1 MNWDAIGAMGELI
14 SGVAVI
20 ATLIYLARQIHQNNK
35 INASA
40 VRQSFY
46 DYTARQMLH
55 GTDSKE
61 FHAMLDRACM
71 TDKEISSGERFQLIR
86 FFQAVFVGYQCAFF
100 QYRHQAL
107 DEEDW
112 NTFRALLRTFWLLP
126 GKEIA
131 RTWEQFKT
139 SGMLDD
145 EFTAEVERLR
155 DEAQARLRE
164 MQEKGIE
171 FGHS

>member
-1 MNWDAIGAMGELI
+1 MNWDAIGAVGELV
-14 SGVAVI
+14 GGLAVI
-20 ATLIYLARQIHQNNK
+20 ATLIYLASQIRQNNK

-55 GTDSKE
+55 GTDSHE

-71 TDKEISSGERFQLIR
+71 TDEELSSGERFQLIR
-86 FFQAVFVGYQCAFF
+86 FFQAVFVGYQCAYF

-112 NTFRALLRTFWLLP
+112 NTFRALLRSFWLLP
-126 GKEIA
+126 GKECA
-131 RTWEQFKT
+131 RVWEQFKI
-139 SGMLDD
+139 GGILDE

-155 DEAQARLRE
+155 EEAQPRL
-164 MQEKGIE
+164 QELIERGIE
-171 FGHS
+171 LGHS

>member
-1 MNWDAIGAMGELI
+1 MNWDAIGAMGELVG
-14 SGVAVI
+14 GVAVI

-55 GTDSKE
+55 GTDSSE

-71 TDKEISSGERFQLIR
+71 TDEELSHGERFQLMR

-100 QYRHQAL
+100 QYRHEAL
-107 DEEDW
+107 AEEDW
-112 NTFRALLRTFWLLP
+112 RTFRALLRTFWLLP

-131 RTWEQFKT
+131 RVWEQFKT
-139 SGMLDD
+139 SRMLDE
-145 EFTAEVERLR
+145 EFTAEVEKLR
-155 DEAQARLRE
+155 DEVQPYLQE
-164 MQEKGIE
+164 MKDKGIDY
-171 FGHS
+171 GRT

>member
-1 MNWDAIGAMGELI
+1 MNWEAIGAMGELV
-14 SGVAVI
+14 GGTAVI
-20 ATLIYLARQIHQNNK
+20 ATLIYLSIQIRQNTN

-71 TDKEISSGERFQLIR
+71 TDKEISSGERFQLFR
-86 FFQAVFVGYQCAFF
+86 FFQAVFVGYQCAFY
-100 QYRHQAL
+100 QYRHKAL
-107 DEEDW
+107 NQEDW
-112 NTFRALLRTFWLLP
+112 NVCRSLLRSFWLLP
-126 GKEIA
+126 GKETA
-131 RTWEQFKT
+131 RMWDVFKT
-139 SGMLDD
+139 GGVLDD

-155 DEAQARLRE
+155 DEAQEPLHGLRD
-164 MQEKGIE
+164 KDLDL
-171 FGHS
+171 GHS